1 MIYLECDPDKALI
14 SLMGISNKE
23 IKHAYGKGNV
33 CKQLEK
39 SRNVKGMVD
48 EDPLSHQPN
57 YMKRLTLLAYEHD
70 VRMLY
75 DKNANNHMIV
85 LCPRL
90 EEWILKA
97 AKEAGVNIGTFGLS
111 NDARELHQMINTKL
125 DSFKRRLKGLER
137 KSKMLTSLEKLV
149 KL

>member
-14 SLMGISNKE
+14 SRMGISNKE

-39 SRNVKGMVD
+39 NRNVKGMVD

-57 YMKRLTLLAYEHD
+57 YMKRLTLHSYEHD

-75 DKNANNHMIV
+75 DKNANNYIIV
-85 LCPRL
+85 LCPKL
-90 EEWILKA
+90 EDLILKSV
-97 AKEAGVNIGTFGLS
+97 KQAGVDPGAFGLP
-111 NDARELHQMINTKL
+111 NEARELHQMINTKL
-125 DSFKRRLKGLER
+125 DSFKRLLNGLDG